1 MTVWLLG
8 DQLHPE
14 HHVLDGADRVLLIEA
29 TAFADRRPYHPQKLG
44 LVFAAMRHARDRL
57 RDAGYAVEYRRA
69 DSFGDALDAHFEA
82 RPGDDLRLMRPPSH
96 GAAAR
101 LHELVESRGGTLT
114 LVDDDRFLCP
124 PAAFDEWHDGGEASE
139 TPRGDGD
146 AADAFRHEDFYRWMR
161 RREDVLMAGDDPVG
175 GEWNFDES
183 NRETP
188 PDDWSPPP
196 VPRYDPD
203 ESTRETLDWVEERFD
218 TWGER
223 EGFAWPVTRADALDA
238 LDHFVT
244 HRLPAFGPYQD
255 AMVGGEPALAHSLL
269 SSSLNLGLLG
279 PREVIDAAVGA
290 WERDAAP
297 IESVEGFVRQVLGWR
312 EFMRHVYR
320 RTMPDLARGDLLDRS
335 RDLPPLYYDGETRM
349 RCLDEAVS
357 HVYDHGY
364 AHHIERLMLLSNFAT
379 LVGADPHEL
388 NEWFHL
394 GFVDAYHWVTTPN
407 VLGMGAFATD
417 AFTSKPY
424 VSSGNYVDK
433 MSDHC
438 AACPYDVDA
447 TTGEGACPFNA
458 LYWDFLKE
466 HEGTLR
472 GTGRM
477 GLMYSHVDRKGDE
490 EWAAIRERAS
500 KLRERAAEGSL

>member
-14 HHVLDGADRVLLIEA
+14 SHVLDGADRVLLIEA
-29 TAFADRRPYHPQKLG
+29 ADFADRRPYHPQKLG
-44 LVFAAMRHARDRL
+44 LVFAAMRHARDAL
-57 RDAGYAVEYRRA
+57 REAGYDVEYRRA
-69 DSFGDALDAHFEA
+69 DTFGDALDDHFEA
-82 RPGDDLRLMRPPSH
+82 SPGDELRLMRPPSD

-101 LHELVESRGGTLT
+101 LRELVESRGGSLT
-114 LVDDDRFLCP
+114 LVDDDRFLCS
-124 PAAFDEWHDGGEASE
+124 PAAFDEWHGG
-139 TPRGDGD
+139 GDV
-146 AADAFRHEDFYRWMR
+146 ADSFRHENFYRWLR
-161 RREDVLMAGDDPVG
+161 RREGILMADGDPVG
-175 GEWNFDES
+175 GQWNFDES

-196 VPRYDPD
+196 VPRYEPD
-203 ESTRETLDWVEERFD
+203 ELTRETLDWIGDQFD
-218 TWGER
+218 TWGDP
-223 EGFAWPVTRADALDA
+223 EGFGWPVTRDEALDA

-244 HRLPAFGPYQD
+244 HRLPEFGPYQD
-255 AMVGGEPALAHSLL
+255 AMVGGESALAHSLL
-269 SSSLNLGLLG
+269 SSSLNLGLLK
-279 PREVIDAAVGA
+279 PREAIDAAVGA

-320 RTMPDLARGDLLDRS
+320 RTMPELVEGDLLDRS
-335 RDLPPLYYDGETRM
+335 RALPSLYYDGETRM

-364 AHHIERLMLLSNFAT
+364 AHHIERLMILSNFAT
-379 LVGADPHEL
+379 LFGADPEEL
-388 NEWFHL
+388 NEWFHF

-407 VLGMGAFATD
+407 VLGMGTFATD

-424 VSSGNYVDK
+424 VSSGNYVDR

-438 AACPYDVDA
+438 AACPYDVNA
-447 TTGEGACPFNA
+447 TTGADACPFNA
-458 LYWDFLKE
+458 LYWDFLDE
-466 HEGTLR
+466 HEETLR

-477 GLMYSHVDRKGDE
+477 GLMYSHVDRKDE
-490 EWAAIRERAS
+490 AEWRAIRERAAR
-500 KLRERAAEGSL
+500 LRERAAEGSL

>member
-29 TAFADRRPYHPQKLG
+29 ADFADRRPYHPQKLG
-44 LVFAAMRHARDRL
+44 LVFAAMRHARDAL
-57 RDAGYAVEYRRA
+57 REAGYDVDYRRA
-69 DSFGDALDAHFEA
+69 DSFGDALDDHFEA
-82 RPGDDLRLMRPPSH
+82 SPGDELRLMRPPSD
-96 GAAAR
+96 GGAAR
-101 LHELVESRGGTLT
+101 LRELVESRGGSLT
-114 LVDDDRFLCP
+114 LVDDDRFLCSP
-124 PAAFDEWHDGGEASE
+124 ESFDEWHG
-139 TPRGDGD
+139 GD
-146 AADAFRHEDFYRWMR
+146 ADSFRHENFYRWLR
-161 RREDVLMAGDDPVG
+161 RREGVLMADGDPVG
-175 GEWNFDES
+175 GQWNFDES

-203 ESTRETLDWVEERFD
+203 ELTRETLDWVAERFD
-218 TWGER
+218 TWGDP
-223 EGFAWPVTRADALDA
+223 EGFAWPVTREEALDA
-238 LDHFVT
+238 LDHFVS
-244 HRLPAFGPYQD
+244 HRLPEFGPYQD
-255 AMVGGEPALAHSLL
+255 AMVGGEYALAHSLL
-269 SSSLNLGLLG
+269 SSSLNLGLLK

-320 RTMPDLARGDLLDRS
+320 RTMPELVEGDLLDRS
-335 RDLPPLYYDGETRM
+335 RALPPLYYDGETRM

-364 AHHIERLMLLSNFAT
+364 AHHIERLMILSNFAT
-379 LVGADPHEL
+379 LFGADPGEL
-388 NEWFHL
+388 NEWFHF

-407 VLGMGAFATD
+407 VLGMGTFATD
-417 AFTSKPY
+417 VFTSKPY

-447 TTGEGACPFNA
+447 TTGTDACPFNA
-458 LYWDFLKE
+458 LYWDFLDE
-466 HEGTLR
+466 HEETLR

-477 GLMYSHVDRKGDE
+477 GLMYSHVDRKGE
-490 EWAAIRERAS
+490 AEWQAIRERAAR
-500 KLRERAAEGSL
+500 LRERAAEGSL

>member
-8 DQLHPE
+8 DHLHPE

-29 TAFADRRPYHPQKLG
+29 TDFADRRPYHSQKLG
-44 LVFAAMRHARDRL
+44 LVFAAMRHARGRL
-57 RDAGYAVEYRRA
+57 RDAGYEVAYHRA
-69 DSFGDALDAHFEA
+69 DTFGDGLDAHFDA
-82 RPGDDLRLMRPPSH
+82 HPNDDLQLMHPPSH
-96 GAAAR
+96 GAGER
-101 LHELVESRGGTLT
+101 LRELVETRGGSLT

-124 PAAFDEWHDGGEASE
+124 PDAFDEWASEASS
-139 TPRGDGD
+139 TPRGDGG
-146 AADAFRHEDFYRWMR
+146 AVETFRHEAFYRFMR
-161 RREDVLMAGDDPVG
+161 RREDVLLDGDDPVG
-175 GEWNFDES
+175 EQWNFDEE

-188 PDDWSPPP
+188 PDDWAPPP
-196 VPRYDPD
+196 VPRFEPD
-203 ESTRETLDWVEERFD
+203 DLTRETLDWVEATFD
-218 TWGER
+218 TWGDP
-223 EGFAWPVTRADALDA
+223 EGFAWPVTREEALSA

-255 AMVGGEPALAHSLL
+255 AMVGGEWALAHSLL

-279 PREVIDAAVGA
+279 PREVTDAAVDA
-290 WERDAAP
+290 WERDEAP
-297 IESVEGFVRQVLGWR
+297 LRSVEGFVRQVLGWR
-312 EFMRHVYR
+312 EFVRHVYR
-320 RTMPDLARGDLLDRS
+320 RTMPDLTEGDLLDRS

-364 AHHIERLMLLSNFAT
+364 AHHIERLMVLANFAT
-379 LVGADPHEL
+379 LYGADPHEL
-388 NEWFHL
+388 TEWFHL
-394 GFVDAYHWVTTPN
+394 GFVDAYHWVTAPN
-407 VLGMGAFATD
+407 VLGMGTFATD

-424 VSSGNYVDK
+424 VSSGNYVDR

-458 LYWDFLKE
+458 LYWDFLE
-466 HEGTLR
+466 THEETLR

-477 GLMYSHVDRKGDE
+477 GLMYSHVDRKSSE
-490 EWAAIRERAS
+490 EWDAIRERATR
-500 KLRERAAEGSL
+500 LRERAAAGTL

>member
-29 TAFADRRPYHPQKLG
+29 ADFADRRPYHSQKLG
-44 LVFAAMRHARDRL
+44 LVFAAMRHARDAL
-57 RDAGYAVEYRRA
+57 RAAGYDVDYRRA
-69 DSFGDALDAHFEA
+69 DSFGDALDAHFAA
-82 RPGDDLRLMRPPSH
+82 RPGDDLWLMRPPSH
-96 GAAAR
+96 GAADR
-101 LHELVESRGGTLT
+101 LRELVASRGGSLT
-114 LVDDDRFLCP
+114 LVDDDRFLCS
-124 PAAFDEWHDGGEASE
+124 PAAFDEWHDGGE
-139 TPRGDGD
+139 
-146 AADAFRHEDFYRWMR
+146 FRHETFYRWLR
-161 RREDVLMAGDDPVG
+161 RREGVLLEDGDPVG
-175 GEWNFDES
+175 GQWNFDDS

-188 PDDWSPPP
+188 PADWSPPP
-196 VPRYDPD
+196 VPRYEPD
-203 ESTRETLDWVEERFD
+203 ALTRETLEWVDTRFD
-218 TWGER
+218 TWGDAG
-223 EGFAWPVTRADALDA
+223 GFAWPVTRADALDA

-244 HRLPAFGPYQD
+244 HRLPEFGPYQD
-255 AMVGGEPALAHSLL
+255 AMVGDEVALAHSLL
-269 SSSLNLGLLG
+269 SSSLNLGLLKPG
-279 PREVIDAAVGA
+279 EVIDAAVEA
-290 WERDAAP
+290 WDRDAAP

-312 EFMRHVYR
+312 EFMRQVYR
-320 RTMPDLARGDLLDRS
+320 RTMPDLAAGDLLDRS
-335 RDLPPLYYDGETRM
+335 RALPPLYYDGETSM

-357 HVYDHGY
+357 HVYEHGY
-364 AHHIERLMLLSNFAT
+364 AHHIERLMVLSNFAT

-388 NEWFHL
+388 NEWFHF

-407 VLGMGAFATD
+407 VLGMGTFATD

-447 TTGEGACPFNA
+447 TTGEDACPFNA

-466 HEGTLR
+466 HEETLR

-477 GLMYSHVDRKGDE
+477 GLMYSHVDRKDE
-490 EWAAIRERAS
+490 AEWAAIRERAS

>member
-14 HHVLDGADRVLLIEA
+14 SHVLDGADRVLLIEA
-29 TAFADRRPYHPQKLG
+29 TDFAARRPYHPQKLG

-57 RDAGYAVEYRRA
+57 RAAGYDVDYRR
-69 DSFGDALDAHFEA
+69 DDTFGDALDTHFDAH
-82 RPGDDLRLMRPPSH
+82 PGDDLRLMRPPSH
-96 GAAAR
+96 GAGKR
-101 LHELVESRGGTLT
+101 LRELVERRGGSLT
-114 LVDDDRFLCP
+114 LVDDGRFVCSP
-124 PAAFDEWHDGGEASE
+124 EAFDAWQ
-139 TPRGDGD
+139 GDD
-146 AADAFRHEDFYRWMR
+146 DTFRHEDFYRWMR
-161 RREDVLMAGDDPVG
+161 RREGVLMDDGDPVG
-175 GEWNFDES
+175 GEWNFDEA

-188 PDDWSPPP
+188 PEDWSPPP
-196 VPRYDPD
+196 VPRFEPD
-203 ESTRETLDWVEERFD
+203 DLTRETLDWVEAAFD

-223 EGFAWPVTRADALDA
+223 GGFAWPVTRDEALDA
-238 LDHFVT
+238 LDHFVA
-244 HRLPAFGPYQD
+244 HRLPEFGPYQD
-255 AMVGGEPALAHSLL
+255 AIVDGEHALAHSLL

-279 PREVIDAAVGA
+279 PREIVDAAVDA

-320 RTMPDLARGDLLDRS
+320 RTMPDLTQTDLLGRS

-349 RCLDEAVS
+349 RCLDAAVGG
-357 HVYDHGY
+357 VYDRGY
-364 AHHIERLMLLSNFAT
+364 AHHIERLMVLSNFAT
-379 LVGADPHEL
+379 LYGADPHEL
-388 NEWFHL
+388 NEWFHF
-394 GFVDAYHWVTTPN
+394 GFVDAYHWVTAPN
-407 VLGMGAFATD
+407 VLGMGTFATD

-424 VSSGNYVDK
+424 VSSGNYVDR

-438 AACPYDVDA
+438 ADCPYDVDA
-447 TTGEGACPFNA
+447 TTGEDACPFNA
-458 LYWDFLKE
+458 LYWDFLDA
-466 HEGTLR
+466 HEETLR

-500 KLRERAAEGSL
+500 RLRERAADGTL

>member
-14 HHVLDGADRVLLIEA
+14 HHALDGADSVLLIEA

-69 DSFGDALDAHFEA
+69 DTFGDALDAHFEA
-82 RPGDDLRLMRPPSH
+82 YPDDDLRLMRPPSH
-96 GAAAR
+96 GAADR
-101 LHELVESRGGTLT
+101 LRDLVESRGGSLT
-114 LVDDDRFLCP
+114 LVDDDRFLCS
-124 PAAFDEWHDGGEASE
+124 PAAFDEWHGEASE
-139 TPRGDGD
+139 TSRGGGD
-146 AADAFRHEDFYRWMR
+146 AADTFRHEDFYRWLR
-161 RREDVLMAGDDPVG
+161 RREGVLMDGGDPVG
-175 GEWNFDES
+175 DQWNFDES

-196 VPRYDPD
+196 VPRYEPD
-203 ESTRETLDWVEERFD
+203 DLTRETLDWVERRFD
-218 TWGER
+218 TWGQR
-223 EGFAWPVTRADALDA
+223 EGFAWPVTRADAVDA
-238 LDHFVT
+238 LDHFVS

-255 AMVGGEPALAHSLL
+255 AMVGDEWALAHSLL

-320 RTMPDLARGDLLDRS
+320 RTMPDLAEGDLLDRS
-335 RDLPPLYYDGETRM
+335 RDLPSLYYDGETRM

-388 NEWFHL
+388 NEWFHF

-407 VLGMGAFATD
+407 VLGMGTFATD

-447 TTGEGACPFNA
+447 TTGEDACPFNA

-466 HEGTLR
+466 HEETLR

-477 GLMYSHVDRKGDE
+477 GLMYSHVDRKDE
-490 EWAAIRERAS
+490 AEWAAIRERAAE
-500 KLRERAAEGSL
+500 LRERAAEGSL